1 MLFRRKTRPVAQPP
15 RRAADLAGEIASL
28 TAANRESR
36 DLDAARRLMELRHE
50 AGIALLGGSH
60 DDPQY
65 PAADNARL
73 PAADGLP
80 EFSRDQ
86 VTPELVRAA
95 ILRDGCL
102 LVRGLVDREDALRF
116 AAEIDRSFSERE
128 RESGGQA
135 PQPGYYEP
143 FSPHERFGEVEGR
156 EWIKQGGGVLAA
168 DSPLLAFEMFELFA
182 QAGVPELA
190 NGYLGEPALLSV
202 QKTTLRKADPAVAGA
217 WHQDGYFLGDVRAL
231 NLWLSLS
238 HCGDVA
244 PGLDIVPRRLDDLVT
259 TQTDEAILDYQV
271 SQARAEEVA
280 GDTGIMRPIFEP
292 GDALF
297 FDDRFLHQT
306 GSDPSMPEPRFAI
319 ESWFFGAS
327 GFPGEYAPLA
337 A

>member
-1 MLFRRKTRPVAQPP
+1 MLFRRKRSPVVEAQRSPTE
-15 RRAADLAGEIASL
+15 LAGEIAAL
-28 TAANRESR
+28 TEATRASR
-36 DLDAARRLMELRHE
+36 DIDAERRLLALRHE
-50 AGIALLGGSH
+50 AGIAALDSSS
-60 DDPQY
+60 DDPEY
-65 PAADNARL
+65 PAADGARL
-73 PAADGLP
+73 PESDGLP
-80 EFSRDQ
+80 EFTREQ
-86 VTPELVRAA
+86 VTPELLRAA

-102 LVRGLVDREDALRF
+102 LVRGLVDRERALGF
-116 AAEIDRSFSERE
+116 AAQIERSFAERE
-128 RESGGQA
+128 RESSGQA

-143 FSPHERFGEVEGR
+143 FAPDARFGEVEGR
-156 EWIKQGGGVLAA
+156 DWIKQGGGVLAA
-168 DSPLLAFEMFELFA
+168 DSPLLAFEMFELFS
-182 QAGVPELA
+182 QARVPELA
-190 NGYLGEPALLSV
+190 KSYLGEAPLLSV
-202 QKTTLRKADPAVAGA
+202 QKTTLRKADPAVGGA

-238 HCGDVA
+238 RCGDVA
-244 PGLDIVPRRLDDLVT
+244 PGLDIVPRRLDDLVA

-280 GDTGIMRPIFEP
+280 GDKGIMRPIFEP

-327 GFPGEYAPLA
+327 GFPVEYAPLA